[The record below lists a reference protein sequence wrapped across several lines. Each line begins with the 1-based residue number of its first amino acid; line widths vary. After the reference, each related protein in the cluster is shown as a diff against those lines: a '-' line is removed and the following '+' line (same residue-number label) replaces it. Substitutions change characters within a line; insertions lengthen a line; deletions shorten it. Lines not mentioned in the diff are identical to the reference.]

1 MQKQFVA
8 AIDGQNITVEGSA
21 YNFTVQGTQAV
32 ELVPIGGQNFRAFVG
47 NRVLS
52 ATLISI
58 GKAGEP
64 TVVLIG
70 GHKIEVELKSQ
81 ATLALE
87 KMGVSGKTSSKT
99 ADLKAPMP
107 GLVKHFLVKA
117 GDAVQKGT
125 PLLVLEAMKMENM
138 IKAQGPGTVS
148 SISAQSGDKVEKGQ
162 ILIKF

>member
-8 AIDGQNITVEGSA
+8 AIGGHNLSVEGSA
-21 YNFTVQGTQAV
+21 YRFTIEGGQNV
-32 ELVPIGGQNFRAFVG
+32 ELVPMGGQNFRAFVG

-52 ATLISI
+52 ATLVSV

-70 GHKIEVELKSQ
+70 GHKIEVELKST
-81 ATLALE
+81 ASLALE
-87 KMGVSGKTSSKT
+87 KMGVSGKASNKT

-107 GLVKHFLVKA
+107 GLVKQMLVKP

-148 SISAQSGDKVEKGQ
+148 ALAAQPGDKVEKGQ
-162 ILIKF
+162 VLVRF